1 MNNDSHQLLARHFQ
15 AATALQ
21 PIRRKATS
29 SLAVP
34 QGVAMSD
41 EDETDQVSIE
51 ETDEVE
57 VEEEEAQEEPT
68 EQQEEEQEPPEAQ
81 AEQEA
86 QEAQEEEQE
95 AQHEEQQA
103 EQQED
108 QQEEEEEEEQEATEV
123 PNDDSPI
130 EWGKLKSHHLNYSP
144 EIPSG
149 ICRLLEMLK
158 GLQSDTSMNG
168 RVGYIR
174 GRENVEDGGRFIV
187 ELGTRGIARVRE
199 ANLEKAKAAPKG
211 AKGPSKA
218 TQKVAVKKGSGL
230 SEKLLEVS
238 AMVQHQSLRGAHA
251 RQGIK
256 AARAA
261 KEKTSGATIAFAP
274 THASRNY
281 KDQHIVIWYGGNESA
296 PKSLAGEVS
305 QALARR
311 RSDGENRGP
320 EAIFK
325 GQPGQL
331 LDSDGEFLGCTRDSV
346 CAAQHES
353 QANSNQ
359 KEANALTRR
368 VRADACNALSA
379 TCLPRGARGEA
390 PVVSEGAFSLYCTAK
405 FTFALAASQDAEC
418 ATSVGCTWL
427 CVAKYLQHEAAALPA
442 KVLQEI
448 QAQCWPI
455 LSAGHDL
462 IGIAKSGRKSVLYT
476 DSPESLSSMS
486 VEALALQL

>member
-1 MNNDSHQLLARHFQ
+1 
-15 AATALQ
+15 
-21 PIRRKATS
+21 
-29 SLAVP
+29 
-34 QGVAMSD
+34 MSD

-130 EWGKLKSHHLNYSP
+130 EEAEKPPPQLQPGDSV
-144 EIPSG
+144 
-149 ICRLLEMLK
+149 RLK

-199 ANLEKAKAAPKG
+199 ANLEKVEPTRRSERLAKAKPAAAKRSERTPKKADRVKAKAAPKG

-218 TQKVAVKKGSGL
+218 TQKVAVKKGS
-230 SEKLLEVS
+230 
-238 AMVQHQSLRGAHA
+238 
-251 RQGIK
+251 IK

-261 KEKTSGATIAFAP
+261 KEKTSGAAAQAENTTVFVVRDYRIRSDP
-274 THASRNY
+274 CLEVQDSSSKWRPCHIYENY
-281 KDQHIVIWYGGNESA
+281 KDQHIVIWYGGNEYEGLGGKPYRLKGIS
-296 PKSLAGEVS
+296 
-305 QALARR
+305 
-311 RSDGENRGP
+311 P

-331 LDSDGEFLGCTRDSV
+331 LDSDGERIPTR
-346 CAAQHES
+346 
-353 QANSNQ
+353 
-359 KEANALTRR
+359 KRPMR
-368 VRADACNALSA
+368 
-379 TCLPRGARGEA
+379 
-390 PVVSEGAFSLYCTAK
+390 
-405 FTFALAASQDAEC
+405 
-418 ATSVGCTWL
+418 
-427 CVAKYLQHEAAALPA
+427 
-442 KVLQEI
+442 
-448 QAQCWPI
+448 
-455 LSAGHDL
+455 
-462 IGIAKSGRKSVLYT
+462 
-476 DSPESLSSMS
+476 
-486 VEALALQL
+486 